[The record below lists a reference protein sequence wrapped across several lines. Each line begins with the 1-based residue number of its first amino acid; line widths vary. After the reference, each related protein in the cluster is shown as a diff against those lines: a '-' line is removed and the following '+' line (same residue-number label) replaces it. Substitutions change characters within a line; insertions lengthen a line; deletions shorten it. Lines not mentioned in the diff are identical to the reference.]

1 MRHAASLRL
10 ETAATHG
17 SAFAVSKS
25 ALSIHS
31 YVDMGGVGPPSEK
44 NRFSASTA
52 SADEPNT
59 HFVHSVADF
68 NNLENVDWHKCRN
81 SANIAPEAVFG
92 DRIARVSRRLLPVFD
107 MYTSVDLFL
116 PILTTRTALFYS
128 YVPAPQNPSY

>member
-68 NNLENVDWHKCRN
+68 NNLSTFKWASLCLNSDIFSFCSNHGPQIRSMRLSLGVNV
-81 SANIAPEAVFG
+81 
-92 DRIARVSRRLLPVFD
+92 RV
-107 MYTSVDLFL
+107 
-116 PILTTRTALFYS
+116 
-128 YVPAPQNPSY
+128 

>member
-68 NNLENVDWHKCRN
+68 NNLQL
-81 SANIAPEAVFG
+81 SLIP
-92 DRIARVSRRLLPVFD
+92 
-107 MYTSVDLFL
+107 
-116 PILTTRTALFYS
+116 RTPPWG
-128 YVPAPQNPSY
+128 VGP

>member
-68 NNLENVDWHKCRN
+68 NNLSNAKVKTGESRIFGHRPALLGHPSANGRENVKRRPLAGQSGLVIHIELQPQSLRQS
-81 SANIAPEAVFG
+81 SAVT
-92 DRIARVSRRLLPVFD
+92 LPC
-107 MYTSVDLFL
+107 
-116 PILTTRTALFYS
+116 
-128 YVPAPQNPSY
+128 

>member
-68 NNLENVDWHKCRN
+68 NNLRGEVQGEWEDARGGVPVQL
-81 SANIAPEAVFG
+81 SACQGV
-92 DRIARVSRRLLPVFD
+92 RISHTNLLSQQQP
-107 MYTSVDLFL
+107 L
-116 PILTTRTALFYS
+116 
-128 YVPAPQNPSY
+128 

>member
-1 MRHAASLRL
+1 MATFSVIVSGDRTPRMRHAASLRL

-52 SADEPNT
+52 SADAPNT
-59 HFVHSVADF
+59 HFVQSTLAR
-68 NNLENVDWHKCRN
+68 NNLIR
-81 SANIAPEAVFG
+81 A
-92 DRIARVSRRLLPVFD
+92 
-107 MYTSVDLFL
+107 
-116 PILTTRTALFYS
+116 
-128 YVPAPQNPSY
+128 

>member
-31 YVDMGGVGPPSEK
+31 YVNMDGVGPPSEK
-44 NRFSASTA
+44 NRVSASTA

-68 NNLENVDWHKCRN
+68 NNLSAAARGVDAGRASEGLVAQDC
-81 SANIAPEAVFG
+81 AV
-92 DRIARVSRRLLPVFD
+92 ICVQIVCKEWTVTKLKALS
-107 MYTSVDLFL
+107 LFRE
-116 PILTTRTALFYS
+116 P
-128 YVPAPQNPSY
+128 

>member
-68 NNLENVDWHKCRN
+68 NNLAGDGGC
-81 SANIAPEAVFG
+81 AAPPLLYVNLVF
-92 DRIARVSRRLLPVFD
+92 RTAHHHTHIRAAPTSTVPRSLLLRLLL
-107 MYTSVDLFL
+107 YRL
-116 PILTTRTALFYS
+116 
-128 YVPAPQNPSY
+128 

>member
-52 SADEPNT
+52 SADAPNT
-59 HFVHSVADF
+59 HFVQSTLAR
-68 NNLENVDWHKCRN
+68 NNLYGVRL
-81 SANIAPEAVFG
+81 APESRAECH
-92 DRIARVSRRLLPVFD
+92 RVLLWAAE
-107 MYTSVDLFL
+107 
-116 PILTTRTALFYS
+116 ALGRGS
-128 YVPAPQNPSY
+128 GWTMS

>member
-68 NNLENVDWHKCRN
+68 NNL
-81 SANIAPEAVFG
+81 
-92 DRIARVSRRLLPVFD
+92 VSINTVELLAQDSSFWRLLELV
-107 MYTSVDLFL
+107 YH
-116 PILTTRTALFYS
+116 IHYI
-128 YVPAPQNPSY
+128 